1 MKYIRYAFLAVVLL
15 LCVMLALANRG
26 PVTLALWP
34 DTMSAFLGFGYSV
47 SLPLF
52 VIVGAAIGA
61 GLVLGLIWQWL
72 REHAQ
77 RAEAAQLRREVQQ
90 LRNGAPAQQN
100 PVQSPARPKDQVLA
114 ILDGAETPR

>member
-90 LRNGAPAQQN
+90 LRTGAPAQQN